1 MDTAACK
8 IHSETRSPTEK
19 KKERK
24 KKKGN
29 KEVCASLSLF
39 HFISISFRKEGISN
53 VLI

>member
-24 KKKGN
+24 KKKAI
-29 KEVCASLSLF
+29 KKYVQVYLFSTSSVSASG
-39 HFISISFRKEGISN
+39 RKGSQMY
-53 VLI
+53 